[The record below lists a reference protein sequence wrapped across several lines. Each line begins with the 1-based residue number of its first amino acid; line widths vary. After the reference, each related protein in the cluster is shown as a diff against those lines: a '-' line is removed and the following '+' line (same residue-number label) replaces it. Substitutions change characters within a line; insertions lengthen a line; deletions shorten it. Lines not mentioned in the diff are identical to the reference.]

1 MEITHLG
8 HSSFL
13 IKGSDYSI
21 VTDPF
26 DPTAVGIKFPQISA
40 DLVTISHDH
49 SDHNQAS
56 NVSEVKRIISVPGEY
71 EINNV
76 TIRGIGS
83 YHDEQKGKERGKNI
97 IFVFDI
103 EGVSICHLGDLGH
116 ELPESLIQEIGTV
129 HVLMVPIG
137 GDYTINSKQ
146 AVDLVQ
152 KIEPNFIIP
161 MHFNSP
167 GLNPEVFA
175 KLEDEKPFLSALG
188 LKVEQMKKLSLK
200 QSSFPMED
208 QVVVLLEN

>member
-1 MEITHLG
+1 MEIIHLG

-26 DPTAVGIKFPQISA
+26 DEAMVGMKFPQVSA

-49 SDHNQAS
+49 ADHNQS
-56 NVSEVKRIISVPGEY
+56 SKVSEVKRIISVPGEY
-71 EINNV
+71 EINSV
-76 TIRGIGS
+76 TIRGIGT
-83 YHDEQKGKERGKNI
+83 YHDQEKGKDRGKNI

-103 EGVSICHLGDLGH
+103 EGVTVCHLGDLGH
-116 ELPESLIQEIGTV
+116 DLSESVIQEIGNV

-137 GDYTINSKQ
+137 GLYTINSKE

-152 KIEPNFIIP
+152 KIEPNYIIP
-161 MHFNSP
+161 MHYNSP
-167 GLNPEVFA
+167 RLNPKVFA
-175 KLEDEKPFLSALG
+175 KLEDEKPFLAALG
-188 LKVEQMKKLSLK
+188 FKVEQMKKLSLK

-208 QVVVLLEN
+208 QTVVLLEN